1 MIRLS
6 SKSILI
12 LTTGCLLNGCSQ
24 GPLPLEVTLHQD
36 YVCAFTND
44 PKKTNYSFDNKFL
57 IFIGKVDYT
66 NGFKSTY
73 EKEYSNA
80 PLPIEEKD
88 CVKIPL
94 KEFEKNVAY
103 DITLDIYKTF
113 DTRICVVEHNNKLE
127 IREPEPGETTCK

>member
-1 MIRLS
+1 M
-6 SKSILI
+6 
-12 LTTGCLLNGCSQ
+12 NGCSQ

-36 YVCAFTND
+36 YVCAFTNN
-44 PKKTNYSFDNKFL
+44 PKKTHYPFEQKFI
-57 IFIGKVDYT
+57 IFLAKVDYQ
-66 NGFKSTY
+66 NGFKSSY
-73 EKEYSNA
+73 EKEYLNA

>member
-36 YVCAFTND
+36 YVCAFTNKP
-44 PKKTNYSFDNKFL
+44 PKTSYPTDNSFL
-57 IFIGKVDYT
+57 IYMGKVDSKNAY
-66 NGFKSTY
+66 KSSY
-73 EKEYSNA
+73 EKFYPSD

-94 KEFEKNVAY
+94 KEFEKNVVY
-103 DITLDIYKTF
+103 DITLDTYKTF

>member
-1 MIRLS
+1 MRRLF
-6 SKSILI
+6 SKSTLI

-36 YVCAFTND
+36 YVCAFTNN
-44 PKKTNYSFDNKFL
+44 PKKKHYPFEQKFI
-57 IFIGKVDYT
+57 IFLAKVDYQ
-66 NGFKSTY
+66 NGFKSSY
-73 EKEYSNA
+73 EKEYLNA

>member
-6 SKSILI
+6 SKFILI

-36 YVCAFTND
+36 YVCAFTNT
-44 PKKTNYSFDNKFL
+44 PKKTNYSFDKKFL
-57 IFIGKVDYT
+57 IFMGKVDYQ
-66 NGFKSTY
+66 NGFKSSY
-73 EKEYSNA
+73 EKEYLNA

-94 KEFEKNVAY
+94 KEFEKNVVY

>member
-1 MIRLS
+1 MRRLF

-36 YVCAFTND
+36 YVCAFTNN

-57 IFIGKVDYT
+57 IFMGKVDYQ
-66 NGFKSTY
+66 NGFKSSY
-73 EKEYSNA
+73 EKEYLNA

-94 KEFEKNVAY
+94 KAFEKNVAY

-113 DTRICVVEHNNKLE
+113 DTRICIVENNNKLE

>member
-1 MIRLS
+1 MRRLF
-6 SKSILI
+6 SKSTLI

-36 YVCAFTND
+36 YVCAFTNN
-44 PKKTNYSFDNKFL
+44 PKKTHYPFEQKFI
-57 IFIGKVDYT
+57 IFLAKVDYQ
-66 NGFKSTY
+66 NGFKSSY
-73 EKEYSNA
+73 EKEYLNA

-113 DTRICVVEHNNKLE
+113 DTRICVVDHNNKL
-127 IREPEPGETTCK
+127 